1 MAADTQNDTETTTA
15 ATSRKRKSA
24 PRKRAPKRRSGRTS
38 RTRTRSASVRSR
50 TRGYE
55 GATTDLIRRG
65 QRLAGDAQ
73 SWMESAR
80 GAVPRLTRNMHLPTL
95 PSPPS
100 LETFTEASP
109 VILGAVGLGIGMI
122 IGALLPRDALHA
134 GMQGMGLVGS
144 GRAASS
150 RPSAKRGKSRAR
162 R

>member
-1 MAADTQNDTETTTA
+1 MAADTQNDTETTAA
-15 ATSRKRKSA
+15 ATSRKRKPA
-24 PRKRAPKRRSGRTS
+24 ARKRAVKRSSGRTS
-38 RTRTRSASVRSR
+38 PTRTRSASVRSR

-55 GATTDLIRRG
+55 GAAAGLMRRG

-95 PSPPS
+95 PSAPS

-122 IGALLPRDALHA
+122 IGALLPRDALHT

-144 GRAASS
+144 GRATPS
-150 RPSAKRGKSRAR
+150 RSAAKRGKPR
-162 R
+162 RRR